1 MKTLNLN
8 KLTILFGLFLVSAF
22 FTTSVSAECLKN
34 AVGHIITVNT
44 DSDAPVK
51 DSEDPSTATDQCT
64 DTPDEYEIT
73 FYKLGIC
80 TASTTGNDLS
90 SCQFILDSAAGV
102 EHIIKEDASDT
113 MEIPK
118 FAIEPGTYPFMVI
131 LVSSKLGIKH
141 EMRTTND
148 VDGSSGD
155 GNGGTYCWTADA
167 GPSSFTGEAT
177 GLVDTAHG
185 TLTNDG
191 VKLIDCGDAADF
203 AAATTIFSYEVI
215 TKLSDDG
222 DDDTDA
228 CGDDISKV
236 DEAWLDFGDRETY
249 AAEGAGASSGIPT
262 ISLLTAANA
271 FATSCL
277 NGHKILWTTTLTT
290 PYIVTSEST
299 FELKIR
305 TTEAVSI
312 DFSNN
317 VSDNDIVKMGAD
329 PFKVYL
335 TVTD

>member
-51 DSEDPSTATDQCT
+51 DSEDSSTATDQCT

-113 MEIPK
+113 MEIPN

-155 GNGGTYCWTADA
+155 GNGGTYCWTAVA

-215 TKLSDDG
+215 TKLSDD
-222 DDDTDA
+222 DDDSTDP
-228 CGDDISKV
+228 CGT
-236 DEAWLDFGDRETY
+236 EAWLDYGDRETY

-262 ISLLTAANA
+262 ISLLTTANA

-312 DFSNN
+312 DFSND
-317 VSDNDIVKMGAD
+317 STDNDIMKMGAD